1 MPERLF
7 FQSVRGL
14 DICPFWRRKEFSM
27 DYEIIYDFDK
37 LYEAYKKCRRG
48 KLHKAEVIQFELNLS
63 EELVRLQEELEKK
76 VYRIGKYDKFMIFD
90 PKKREIQALPFR
102 DRVVQHNLCDNI
114 LAPVLEPRLIYDNSA
129 CRKGKG
135 THFAMERLS
144 GFFRDYYKSYGAEG
158 YVLKCDIHRYFDSID
173 HKVLKTKLSR
183 VFKNPD
189 VYRLLEYII
198 DSYGKS
204 PGKGLP
210 MGNQTSQWF
219 ALYYLDGLDRVA
231 KEKYRMKY
239 YTRYMDDCVIICN
252 DKEYLK
258 QCLAEMEQYIEQELL
273 LKFNKKTQ
281 ITTIKNGVDYLGFR
295 FYLTGTGKVIRRLR
309 TSSKRRW
316 KRRLKKIKK
325 QYREDE
331 ISLEEITRS
340 IASYKGH
347 LRHGHTYKLQKRVF
361 HDFVLTKEK
370 RIPK

>member
-1 MPERLF
+1 
-7 FQSVRGL
+7 
-14 DICPFWRRKEFSM
+14 M
-27 DYEIIYDFDK
+27 DYGIVYDFDK

-48 KLHKAEVIQFELNLS
+48 KLHKTEVIQFELNLS
-63 EELVRLQEELEKK
+63 EELVRLQEELEEKT
-76 VYRIGKYDKFMIFD
+76 YRIGKYDKFMIFD

-114 LAPVLEPRLIYDNSA
+114 IAPLLESRLIYDNSA

-144 GFFRDYYKSYGAEG
+144 GFFRDYYKSYGTEG
-158 YVLKCDIHRYFDSID
+158 YVLKCDIHRYFDSVD

-183 VFKNPD
+183 VFKDPD
-189 VYRLLEYII
+189 VYWLLESII
-198 DSYGKS
+198 DSYGKT

-210 MGNQTSQWF
+210 MGNQISQWF

-239 YTRYMDDCVIICN
+239 YTRYMDDCVVICN

-258 QCLAEMEQYIEQELL
+258 QCLAAMEQYVEQELL

-281 ITTIKNGVDYLGFR
+281 ITTIKNGVDYLGFH
-295 FYLTGTGKVIRRLR
+295 FYMTGTGKVIRRLR
-309 TSSKRRW
+309 ASSKRRW
-316 KRRLKKIKK
+316 KRRLKKIKR
-325 QYREDE
+325 QYRENE
-331 ISLEEITRS
+331 VTLEEITRS

-347 LRHGHTYKLQKRVF
+347 LKHGHTYKLQKRVF

-370 RIPK
+370 RIPEQEGEGKQFGNMSRGK